1 MLYIPLVVINT
12 DKIYFDLTI
21 VCALSNLYT
30 ARASYSL
37 VAGSQNELSTYY
49 QLYEVLYLCIVCNFV
64 R

>member
-1 MLYIPLVVINT
+1 MYLLPLLVINT

-37 VAGSQNELSTYY
+37 VAGSQNELSTTTSCMKYY
-49 QLYEVLYLCIVCNFV
+49 ACTYM
-64 R
+64 

>member
-1 MLYIPLVVINT
+1 MYLLPLVVINT

-37 VAGSQNELSTYY
+37 VAGSQNELSTTYY
-49 QLYEVLYLCIVCNFV
+49 QLYEILCLYIYVTL
-64 R
+64 